1 MNTNNLIQVKVLQNE
16 SSGYFFKSY
25 DENKSFV
32 ITSKHSI
39 CEFRST
45 CYLIENSVKDCCRN
59 CQLEFDAQKI
69 QLLSD
74 SNDVSLQIEKIYYD
88 KAKDLVIIN
97 VNETAH
103 DTLIIN
109 EKSISD
115 YYVSFGFNSR
125 EFGITPLIFDVPRVV
140 NTLIYYN
147 LYSDPTPNL
156 IEKKKNFHG
165 ISGSVIFT
173 HHEKHPTAKAL
184 IIHNENHND
193 FGAEN
198 LDTLNFSE
206 INDFFECTV
215 FDQRLYIPEVQ
226 LIKEISQQSLELVF
240 KMIDGFELSRPN
252 LHNEF
257 EEKLNSGRFIQITGL
272 SGTGKSV
279 FLRQIVE
286 SKANN
291 LPFLFIKSDQLTGSN
306 NWLEYLS
313 RVGLQSFSI
322 SEWLICLEAV
332 GGVPIVFIDG
342 IDRVSENSKP
352 IIEDLIRS
360 IFNNDDLANWK
371 VVTTL
376 RDTGLEPLKVWIG
389 AHLKNTN
396 IQTINVELLNDDEC
410 YALAQK
416 IPSIQQLLFSDSKV
430 KEIIRRPFF
439 TKVVTS
445 LKANNFEPESE
456 LELIDAWW
464 KRGGFNETGQSTYN
478 RQDFLKRLSELKS
491 QNLSNSVK
499 RREIQ
504 PIDALDSL
512 VVDGIVH
519 VNSKS
524 STVDFTHDIFYEWA
538 LLYLLLEEEQNW
550 LNKIESF
557 GQPPYISRVVELL
570 AQREFIDNQWV
581 SHLAN
586 PKFKELRSQ
595 WLRTWVIG
603 PIGHPKFIELSS
615 EYKQALQEKDFDLF
629 NKLLTWFQ
637 AEKTK
642 ANPIFLEQPDQ
653 LQLAIQHPWPS
664 DALLWRTLLEYIF
677 DLLPNIPHQLF
688 PQVLKIFEVWQYLGT
703 HIPHN
708 PMSII
713 LLDVSIQWLLEISQK
728 EKSSDWG
735 QIVNLKDFK
744 LGLIN
749 LILVSTQSNPSYMER
764 YLNFLLSQ
772 NEVSKE
778 IYAHIV
784 GASSLISQH
793 HPKLLADL
801 TLKFLLDELPKEHIE
816 REEREHERTHQYFQE
831 LLAKPENE
839 RTKEE
844 QLKID
849 RRALFFPQAPY
860 QQIQSHDWENL
871 SIKYES
877 RHFYPSS
884 PLKEPFFSLLN
895 YSEENGLQLIRDLSN
910 HAIQAWKELC
920 EISEQVPLPTII
932 EFTWRV
938 QEFWGNEKQYIWKKP
953 VWINNAISSAYM
965 VLENWCF
972 EQLEQGRDFD
982 ELIQK
987 ITLGHESVAILGVVS
1002 VLALNKEVVSN
1013 SIFPVITNFKILELD
1028 KYRFQQ
1034 DLQEPSTTLMSLQG
1048 ESKYQKDIEVIRHN
1062 YSREGH
1068 KTSLEFLLRNYFI
1081 NSEFQELTKD
1091 KLSNFKADLPF
1102 YFENEKTDETRIK
1115 FLEERADFYVEYI
1128 NFDNYYSQK
1137 NTENRLG
1144 IYFNHP
1150 HYEEQVES
1158 EEHKKLN
1165 EILNCSQVAFWAEK
1179 SLEAKKIQDTFT
1191 LESVIEFLKSIEEKD
1206 LFHDACDTYED
1217 SSTHKR
1223 MKQSAFSALAT
1234 MILVFRTDR
1243 KKSDLEWA
1251 RDILNQAA
1259 RLPYSSYEV
1268 GCPQA
1273 SLTFHPKKFLAQALS
1288 SEIIHDSMDDSTFKN
1303 LINIIESPSHEI
1315 SLVALKECLKLFDKH
1330 PKLTWS
1336 AIYFAFALCKNHLKY
1351 RIYRSD
1357 KYPEA
1362 QQELKQLYEHL
1373 NSYFKSEDEWCA
1385 LPIPDAPWVELDEET
1400 IQKKREI
1407 DKRST
1412 DIINKQRVGYKPRLG
1427 LHKNYSK
1434 WVKSNTQW
1442 DYQFSEKVILLL
1454 PEKLLHDTPQTY
1466 ILNFLKS
1473 CLEWT
1478 IEKQEPSWLE
1488 EKQRLEDKDIIYEW
1502 NHSVSSTLAR
1512 VVGIFPTE
1520 EIKAQFLMPILK
1532 LKTDACWELLYPFIE
1547 NYICRY
1553 IYDAENIPDNALDVL
1568 DLCLDRFLKASCFNR
1583 QSHRAGEISGIEL
1596 PYIAKC
1602 LMFVSIDKNVS
1613 SASRFVNGDW
1623 SEIDIILPLVNKYVR
1638 AAGWTE
1644 YIIHLFLKLSERSIQ
1659 NYPSHLYADQILGLI
1674 SSGKTLNWNEHIYQR
1689 ISNIIQIFIDKE
1701 QSMPIEL
1708 RQKFLKIIDWLVDHG
1723 DRGSA
1728 ALQQSKFFQKLKS
1741 S

>member
-1 MNTNNLIQVKVLQNE
+1 M
-16 SSGYFFKSY
+16 
-25 DENKSFV
+25 
-32 ITSKHSI
+32 TS
-39 CEFRST
+39 
-45 CYLIENSVKDCCRN
+45 LV
-59 CQLEFDAQKI
+59 FD
-69 QLLSD
+69 
-74 SNDVSLQIEKIYYD
+74 
-88 KAKDLVIIN
+88 
-97 VNETAH
+97 T
-103 DTLIIN
+103 
-109 EKSISD
+109 
-115 YYVSFGFNSR
+115 
-125 EFGITPLIFDVPRVV
+125 PRVID
-140 NTLIYYN
+140 TLIYYN
-147 LYSDPTPNL
+147 LHSNPIPNL
-156 IEKKKNFHG
+156 IEKEDNFDG
-165 ISGSVIFT
+165 ISGSVVFT
-173 HHEKHPTAKAL
+173 HHEKYPTAKAL
-184 IIHNENHND
+184 IIHDENHND
-193 FGAEN
+193 IGAES

-206 INDFFECTV
+206 INDFFECKV

-226 LIKEISQQSLELVF
+226 KIKDISQQSLELVS
-240 KMIDGFELSRPN
+240 KMIDGVELSRPI

-257 EEKLNSGRFIQITGL
+257 EDKLNSGRFIQITGL

-279 FLRQIVE
+279 LLRQIAE
-286 SKANN
+286 LKANN
-291 LPFLFIKSDQLTGSN
+291 SPFLFIKSDQLTGSN

-313 RVGLQSFSI
+313 RVGLPSFSI
-322 SEWLICLEAV
+322 SEWLISLEAT
-332 GGVPIVFIDG
+332 GGIPIVFIDG

-371 VVTTL
+371 IVTTL

-389 AHLKNTN
+389 ALLKSIN
-396 IQTINVELLNDDEC
+396 IQIINVELLNDDEC

-439 TKVVTS
+439 TKVVAS

-464 KRGGFNETGQSTYN
+464 KRGGFNEIGQSTYN

-491 QNLSNSVK
+491 INLSNSVK
-499 RREIQ
+499 RREIK

-512 VVDGIVH
+512 VVDGIIH

-524 STVDFTHDIFYEWA
+524 SAVDFTHDIFYEWS

-570 AQREFIDNQWV
+570 AQREFIDDQWV

-586 PKFKELRSQ
+586 PKFQQLRSQ
-595 WLRTWVIG
+595 WLRAWIIG

-615 EYKQALQEKDFDLF
+615 GYTQTLREKDFDLF

-642 ANPIFLEQPDQ
+642 ANPIFLQQPDK

-664 DALLWRTLLEYIF
+664 DAFLWRTLLEYVFKLI
-677 DLLPNIPHQLF
+677 PNTPHRLY
-688 PQVLKIFEVWQYLGT
+688 PQILKIFEVWQYVGI
-703 HIPHN
+703 HVPSN
-708 PMSII
+708 QMSKMI
-713 LLDVSIQWLLEISQK
+713 LDVSIDWLLEISQRDRAN
-728 EKSSDWG
+728 DWG

-744 LGLIN
+744 FSLIN
-749 LILVSTQSNPSYMER
+749 LILVSTQSNPSYTER
-764 YLNFLLSQ
+764 YLNFLLLEK
-772 NEVSKE
+772 EVSKE

-784 GASSLISQH
+784 GASTLISQY

-816 REEREHERTHQYFQE
+816 REKREHERAHQYFQE
-831 LLAKPENE
+831 LLAKPEEE
-839 RTKEE
+839 RTREE

-849 RRALFFPQAPY
+849 RRALFFHQALY
-860 QQIQSHDWENL
+860 QQIQSRDWENL

-884 PLKEPFFSLLN
+884 PLKEPFFSLLTH
-895 YSEENGLQLIRDLSN
+895 SEETGFQIIRDLSN
-910 HAIQAWKELC
+910 HAIQAWKQLC

-932 EFTWRV
+932 EFPWGM

-987 ITLGHESVAILGVVS
+987 ITLGHESVAILGVVN
-1002 VLALNKEVVSN
+1002 VLALNKQVISN
-1013 SIFPVITNFKILELD
+1013 SIFPVVTNFKILELD

-1034 DLQEPSTTLMSLQG
+1034 DLQEPSTTLISLQG
-1048 ESKYQKDIEVIRHN
+1048 ESKYQKDIEAVRQN
-1062 YSREGH
+1062 YNREGH
-1068 KTSLEFLLRNYFI
+1068 KLNLEFLLKNYFT
-1081 NSEFQELTKD
+1081 NPEFRELTKD
-1091 KLSNFKADLPF
+1091 KLSNFKAELPF
-1102 YFENEKTDETRIK
+1102 NFLYEKTDECSINS
-1115 FLEERADFYVEYI
+1115 LEERA
-1128 NFDNYYSQK
+1128 NYYAEYANITNYLFQEMDK
-1137 NTENRLG
+1137 
-1144 IYFNHP
+1144 YHFKFFFNHP
-1150 HYEEQVES
+1150 
-1158 EEHKKLN
+1158 EHKKQAESKEHKQQN
-1165 EILNCSQVAFWAEK
+1165 ETFYCSQIAFWAEK
-1179 SLEAKKIQDTFT
+1179 SLKAQKIQDTFT

-1251 RDILNQAA
+1251 RDILNQAV

-1303 LINIIESPSHEI
+1303 LINIIVSPSHEI

-1336 AIYFAFALCKNHLKY
+1336 AIYFAFALCKNHLNY

-1362 QQELKQLYEHL
+1362 QQQLKQLYEHL
-1373 NSYFKSEDEWCA
+1373 NSYLKSENDWCA
-1385 LPIPDAPWVELDEET
+1385 LPIPDVPWMKKDEH
-1400 IQKKREI
+1400 
-1407 DKRST
+1407 D
-1412 DIINKQRVGYKPRLG
+1412 
-1427 LHKNYSK
+1427 SK
-1434 WVKSNTQW
+1434 WVKSDTQW
-1442 DYQFSEKVILLL
+1442 DHEFSGKVIKLL
-1454 PEKLLHDTPQTY
+1454 PEKLLHDTSQTY
-1466 ILNFLKS
+1466 ILNFLES

-1488 EKQRLEDKDIIYEW
+1488 KNQRFDDKDIIYEW
-1502 NHSVSSTLAR
+1502 NHSLSSALAR
-1512 VVGIFPTE
+1512 VVGIFPKE
-1520 EIKAQFLMPILK
+1520 EIKTKFLMPILK

-1553 IYDAENIPDNALDVL
+1553 IYDAQNIPENALDVL
-1568 DLCLDRFLKASCFNR
+1568 NLCLNRFLLASCFDK
-1583 QSHRAGEISGIEL
+1583 QSYRAGQISGFDL
-1596 PYIAKC
+1596 PKIAKS
-1602 LMFVSIDKNVS
+1602 LMFVSLDQDAPL
-1613 SASRFVNGDW
+1613 ASRFMNGDW

-1644 YIIHLFLKLSERSIQ
+1644 YIIHLFLKLCERSVQ

-1674 SSGKTLNWNEHIYQR
+1674 SSGETLNWNEHIYQR

-1701 QSMPIEL
+1701 QSMPIEF

-1723 DRGSA
+1723 DRTSA
-1728 ALQQSKFFQKLKS
+1728 ALQQTKFFQTVKS